1 MPPRYTI
8 SEHAVRRFRQRFGY
22 VDATIEELL
31 KNSVMYGGQYGPD
44 YLLLNEQYQIVFPVT
59 ENKKDAEH
67 FVKTVLSLSQA
78 QANLARFHRINFDS
92 SDAAK
97 LRKRC
102 DELREK
108 AQADAK
114 AAADAAPPT
123 SPAQPFNY
131 LVDQQPAELAQI
143 VKCKEAAA
151 KFVAKGWHF
160 PDKKE
165 IRVLYKELK
174 AEIAITKTQFDE
186 VFLPEVGRLIREKR
200 QQLGV
205 HT

>member
-22 VDATIEELL
+22 VQATIEELL
-31 KNSVMYGGQYGPD
+31 AGSVVYGGQYGPD

-59 ENKKDAEH
+59 KNKQDAEH
-67 FVKTVLSLSQA
+67 LVKTVLSLSQA
-78 QANLARFHRINFDS
+78 QANISRFSGLNFDS
-92 SDAAK
+92 ADEAAR
-97 LRKRC
+97 RKRC

-108 AQADAK
+108 AEAN
-114 AAADAAPPT
+114 AAADAPP
-123 SPAQPFNY
+123 PPVQPFKH
-131 LVDQQPAELAQI
+131 LVDEQPAALEQI

-151 KFVAKGWHF
+151 KLVAKSWHF

-165 IRVLYKELK
+165 VKALYKELK

-205 HT
+205 QI